1 MNERY
6 AKCFPFD
13 SNVKGRIGGNPPQIV
28 ENSIP
33 DGYLFY
39 ATLVHPEKENMML
52 SIFIHGDFDTLL
64 ENNIYP
70 SIAVKVIEH
79 EFSEIGNCTEK
90 RNTNLGMCS
99 ISEYSEDKDSE
110 NTLVKIGGTPILIQ
124 DEASYYK
131 ELEEHGFSFFL
142 SIDEDGYNK
151 DVTIGSYPF
160 GYGALYLYKHHTTKE
175 IIAGFWQCS

>member
-1 MNERY
+1 M
-6 AKCFPFD
+6 
-13 SNVKGRIGGNPPQIV
+13 
-28 ENSIP
+28 
-33 DGYLFY
+33 
-39 ATLVHPEKENMML
+39 

-131 ELEEHGFSFFL
+131 ELEEHVFFFFL
-142 SIDEDGYNK
+142 VNRRRRI
-151 DVTIGSYPF
+151 
-160 GYGALYLYKHHTTKE
+160 
-175 IIAGFWQCS
+175 